1 VERIARAQFEAAALF
16 EHHRLPEL
24 FGGHARDGENLFPA
38 LYPKANP
45 LQAWSSSSVFAL
57 LQAML
62 GLYPYA
68 PLKLLIIDPH
78 LPDWLPEITLR
89 DLRIGK
95 AIVTIRFRRGADG
108 RTSYRVMNKKG
119 TLHVVRQA
127 TPWSLTA
134 QPAGRLFD
142 ALESLLPH
150 H

>member
-1 VERIARAQFEAAALF
+1 MFDF
-16 EHHRLPEL
+16 YRLPEL
-24 FGGHARDGENLFPA
+24 FGGHPRDADHPFPA
-38 LYPKANP
+38 LYPNANSP
-45 LQAWSSSSVFAL
+45 QAWSASTVFSL

-68 PLKLLIIDPH
+68 PLKLLIVDPH
-78 LPDWLPEITLR
+78 LPEWLPEITLH
-89 DLRIGK
+89 DLRVGK
-95 AIVTIRFRRGADG
+95 ATVTLRFHRGADG
-108 RTSYRVMNKKG
+108 RTTYRVMKKEG
-119 TLHVVRQA
+119 TLYVVRQP